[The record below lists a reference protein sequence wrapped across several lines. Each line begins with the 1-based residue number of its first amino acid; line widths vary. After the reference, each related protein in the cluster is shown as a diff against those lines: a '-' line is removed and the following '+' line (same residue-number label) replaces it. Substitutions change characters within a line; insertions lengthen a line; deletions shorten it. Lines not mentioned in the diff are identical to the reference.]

1 MGGIL
6 WRLDSGHVT
15 SLPNPGL
22 ASRLKSQT
30 PTTQTRPS
38 VNWLCS
44 SSVLTSHCSSP
55 HCSLPLASLLF
66 LQALSASGPCTSC
79 SLCWNALSL
88 DSCMLLSLLTLGL
101 CLNDTCQRG
110 FSDYLISNNCPL
122 HLHLFS
128 LSSLCLIF
136 LHNIYHDLTY
146 YICN

>member
-30 PTTQTRPS
+30 PTKQTRPS
-38 VNWLCS
+38 VNCLCWS
-44 SSVLTSHCSSP
+44 SALTSHSSSP
-55 HCSLPLASLLF
+55 HCSQPLAFLLF
-66 LQALSASGPCTSC
+66 LQALSASGPCTCC
-79 SLCWNALSL
+79 SLCWNTLSL
-88 DSCMLLSLLTLGL
+88 DSCSLFFLWDFASMIPVREVSLT
-101 CLNDTCQRG
+101 TSYQ
-110 FSDYLISNNCPL
+110 ITA
-122 HLHLFS
+122 LFTFIYS

-136 LHNIYHDLTY
+136 LHNIYHELTY